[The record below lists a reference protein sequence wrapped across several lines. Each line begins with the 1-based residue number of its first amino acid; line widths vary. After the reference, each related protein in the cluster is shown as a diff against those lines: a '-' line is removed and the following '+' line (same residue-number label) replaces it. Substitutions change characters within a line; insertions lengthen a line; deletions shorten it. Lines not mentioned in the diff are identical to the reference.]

1 MSRKLHEVFGVREN
15 VPFSYTFKGM
25 GKKTFKIKDNKLLE
39 WFSSGV
45 PKGWNEY
52 QAISRAVVEELLM
65 NPEKICQ
72 TPEERFVELTPV
84 QVKILE
90 GRLAEGMKWVMR
102 LESGEVVFAEDPIS
116 LDGGTLTFQAA
127 YRAKDSERFNFIP
140 EKDSRMSIRELL
152 RGAKNV
158 K

>member
-1 MSRKLHEVFGVREN
+1 MSRKLHEIFGVREN
-15 VPFSYTFKGM
+15 VPFSYNFKGS
-25 GKKTFKIKDNKLLE
+25 GKRTFKIKDNKLLE
-39 WFSSGV
+39 WFSGAMTKS
-45 PKGWNEY
+45 WNEY
-52 QAISRAVVEELLM
+52 PFISREVVEELLM
-65 NPEKICQ
+65 NPEKIYQ
-72 TPEERFVELTPV
+72 TPAEHLVELTPV

-102 LESGEVVFAEDPIS
+102 LESGEVVFAEDPVS

-127 YRAKDSERFNFIP
+127 YPAKDSERFNFIP
-140 EKDSRMSIRELL
+140 EKDSGMNIRELL